1 MVVAAERRSRRC
13 TNGFADNREELILA
27 QAMIYFV
34 FLGAATVAIA
44 LAAHVH

>member
-1 MVVAAERRSRRC
+1 MHKR
-13 TNGFADNREELILA
+13 FADNREELILA

-34 FLGAATVAIA
+34 FLGAATVAVA